1 MGLIKIHKFIFNGFS
16 FSDFASTLLTLSQNM
31 RLISA
36 VVVRRNMLAPSLCLT
51 TGLTDRE
58 MLSCYR
64 RYTKAT
70 HKPIHLV
77 HAIYTN
83 RVQLEVVWILM
94 RLNGKSTQI
103 TNTVSQCW
111 QESVEYVS
119 IYNYK
124 VLCAWLIFF
133 SQLAFIIHFY
143 SCTTALTLTLHV
155 SMHISNTVESYIKRF
170 LTCSC
175 ETVKYA
181 YITMKQLIFQ

>member
-51 TGLTDRE
+51 TGLSDRE

-83 RVQLEVVWILM
+83 SSAGGCLNIDEVEWQ
-94 RLNGKSTQI
+94 KHTDHKHC
-103 TNTVSQCW
+103 VS
-111 QESVEYVS
+111 
-119 IYNYK
+119 
-124 VLCAWLIFF
+124 VLTRKC
-133 SQLAFIIHFY
+133 
-143 SCTTALTLTLHV
+143 
-155 SMHISNTVESYIKRF
+155 
-170 LTCSC
+170 
-175 ETVKYA
+175 
-181 YITMKQLIFQ
+181 